1 MTPDLTG
8 IENVSL
14 LAYVLVFLG
23 GVVTSIGPCNVAMI
37 PLVIGFVGG
46 TATPGR
52 WRSLALSLAFAVGL
66 ALTFMALG
74 VIAALFGGLIGGESH
89 VLYYLVAAVCIAIG
103 LYLLRVFT
111 IPIPEVFARQRE
123 RIRQR
128 GLLGAL
134 LLGLVSGLVASQ
146 CATPVLAAI
155 LTLVMVK
162 GAIVYGATLLFVYAL
177 GRGVPVVLAGTF
189 AGVSKSLLALGRW
202 NTLLERASGLVIIA
216 VGLYFLWIA

>member
-1 MTPDLTG
+1 VTPDLSG

-37 PLVIGFVGG
+37 PLVVGFVGG
-46 TATPGR
+46 TVTPGR
-52 WRSLALSLAFAVGL
+52 WRSFALSLAFAVGL

-74 VIAALFGGLIGGESH
+74 VIAALFGGLIGGETH
-89 VLYYLVAAVCIAIG
+89 ILYYVVAAVCIAIG

-155 LTLVMVK
+155 LTLVMAK
-162 GAIVYGATLLFVYAL
+162 GAVVYGATLLFVYAL
-177 GRGVPVVLAGTF
+177 GRGVPVILAGTF
-189 AGVSKSLLALGRW
+189 TGVSKSLLALGRW
-202 NTLLERASGLVIIA
+202 NTVLERASGLVIIG

>member
-52 WRSLALSLAFAVGL
+52 WQSFALSLTFAVGL

-89 VLYYLVAAVCIAIG
+89 VLYYLVAAVCIVLG
-103 LYLLRVFT
+103 LHLLRVFT

-202 NTLLERASGLVIIA
+202 NTLLEPASGLVIIA

>member
-52 WRSLALSLAFAVGL
+52 WQSFALSLTFAVGL

-89 VLYYLVAAVCIAIG
+89 VLYYLVAAVCIVLG
-103 LYLLRVFT
+103 LHLLRVFT